1 MASGKEV
8 VHELLVSRDA
18 FVIIADAMLAS
29 ALVV

>member
-18 FVIIADAMLAS
+18 FAIIADAINRS
-29 ALVV
+29 YS